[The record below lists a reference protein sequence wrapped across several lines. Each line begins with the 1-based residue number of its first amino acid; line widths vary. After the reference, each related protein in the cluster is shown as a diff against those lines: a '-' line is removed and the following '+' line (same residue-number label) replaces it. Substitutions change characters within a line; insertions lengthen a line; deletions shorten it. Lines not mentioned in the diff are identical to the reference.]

1 MFQSMSSLLMMVVQK
16 THMVDLDGGEIF
28 YHFQL
33 SLVLEKY
40 FGVDLGY
47 NLNQKK
53 EQQGTHV

>member
-1 MFQSMSSLLMMVVQK
+1 MMVVQK